1 MKRPR
6 APFALLCVCAFSLA
20 LLPAAAG
27 PRAQQLAINTPA
39 PSYATLEQELVRE
52 INLTR
57 TRPAEYAAY
66 VEQLRPHYKGRELR
80 LPGRTAL
87 VTQEGVGALEE
98 AVRVLSSAKPVGPLE
113 VSQGMCS
120 GAKALAAEQGSS
132 GATGHKGSDGSF
144 CEQRVERFG
153 AWAAPIGENLSYG
166 DETARERVIA
176 FLIDDGFASR
186 GHRERLLSPTFKV
199 VGVACG
205 GHKLGAVCV
214 ITLAGGFTQKPTA
227 GQPQPDLKD
236 KSEKKSKTKSK
247 NKDGSRS
254 L

>member
-6 APFALLCVCAFSLA
+6 APFVLLAFCALA
-20 LLPAAAG
+20 LTLPPATAG

-39 PSYATLEQELVRE
+39 SSYAPLEQEIVRE
-52 INLTR
+52 INLAR

-66 VEQLRPHYKGRELR
+66 VAQFRPHYKGRELR
-80 LPGRTAL
+80 LPGKTAL
-87 VTQEGVGALEE
+87 VTEEGVGALEE
-98 AVRVLSSAKPVGPLE
+98 AVRVLSSVKPVPALE

-120 GAKALAAEQGSS
+120 GAKALAAEQASS
-132 GATGHKGSDGSF
+132 GATGHKGADGSF

-166 DETARERVIA
+166 DETARERVIS
-176 FLIDDGFASR
+176 FLIDDGFANR
-186 GHRERLLSPTFKV
+186 NHRNRLLSPTFKV

-214 ITLAGGFTQKPTA
+214 ITLAGGFTQKPSA
-227 GQPQPDLKD
+227 GEPQPDSKN
-236 KSEKKSKTKSK
+236 KSKKKSK
-247 NKDGSRS
+247 NKDGPRG